1 MSKAREAANSAA
13 RPSRSESSAVPTAA
27 ALLVMAVVLVVA
39 GLVWSGM
46 PLESVVTVVTVG
58 AGLGLWVVRELIAAS
73 RSGRR

>member
-1 MSKAREAANSAA
+1 MT
-13 RPSRSESSAVPTAA
+13 V
-27 ALLVMAVVLVVA
+27 LLIVA